1 MEELMDMIAADESP
15 SGITD
20 KIKEIL
26 YAKAADKVWS
36 PFHQVFLP
44 CSQTHYIFL
53 QG

>member
-26 YAKAADKVWS
+26 YAKAADKIDGHKPEVANAMFGADES
-36 PFHQVFLP
+36 EE
-44 CSQTHYIFL
+44 
-53 QG
+53 

>member
-26 YAKAADKVWS
+26 YAKAADKVDGHKPEVANTMFS
-36 PFHQVFLP
+36 GVDE
-44 CSQTHYIFL
+44 
-53 QG
+53 GEE

>member
-26 YAKAADKVWS
+26 YAKAADKIDGHKPAVANTM
-36 PFHQVFLP
+36 FAGAVE
-44 CSQTHYIFL
+44 
-53 QG
+53 GEE